1 MIASDALRS
10 ELIFLPADGSLT
22 RFEGGFVLMAPSNP
36 TYWWG
41 NSLRF
46 DHAPRA
52 TDFGPWMR
60 AFETRVHAIQP
71 TSSHRTFG
79 WDSDQRGDVDRFI
92 EAGFEYFEI
101 IGLALDRGD
110 AFRAPHSDHAI
121 RPARI
126 AGDGWA
132 ALLALLVETRDP
144 KHDEAGHRT
153 FVKRQI
159 AGWRDLEAA
168 GQGCWFAVVID
179 GLIAA
184 ALGIF
189 VEKQRGAD
197 GRRIG
202 RFQQVVTHPAMRRRG
217 LCGTLVE
224 HASRHAFTHLD
235 ADSLRISADEN
246 DIARRIYQACG
257 YRIADRHRALERRS

>member
-110 AFRAPHSDHAI
+110 AFRA
-121 RPARI
+121 
-126 AGDGWA
+126 
-132 ALLALLVETRDP
+132 LLVETRDP

-153 FVKRQI
+153 FVERQI
-159 AGWRDLEAA
+159 AGWRNLEAA

-246 DIARRIYQACG
+246 DTARRIYQACG